1 MTSALHDVLT
11 LRDCL
16 MSQGLCDDALVTY
29 QRRRYRFA
37 RAREVFA
44 HALYEVMRAPDTGA
58 AALRDGV
65 FRYWRGDERGRRAS
79 MGILSGDDPRI
90 APFLLEYSRI
100 VGASGWTAGLA
111 GLRSGGVRGAGQ
123 SIAAVLATARDCM
136 AFAATKAV
144 DTVRTER
151 TATLET
157 FIGPPSAP
165 QGDPVPRERTPPSAP
180 SRAIM
185 RK

>member
-1 MTSALHDVLT
+1 MTTALHDVLT

-16 MSQGLCDDALVTY
+16 TSQGLSDDALVTY

-37 RAREVFA
+37 RTREVFA
-44 HALYEVMRAPDTGA
+44 HALYEVLRAPDRGA

-100 VGASGWTAGLA
+100 VGASGCAAGLA

-123 SIAAVLATARDCM
+123 SIVAVLATARDCM
-136 AFAATKAV
+136 AFAGAKAV
-144 DTVRTER
+144 ATVRTER
-151 TATLET
+151 TTRLEA
-157 FIGPPSAP
+157 FVCPPSAAN
-165 QGDPVPRERTPPSAP
+165 QGDQVPRGIER
-180 SRAIM
+180 IGG
-185 RK
+185 